1 MTKNKNNQAIWNTRI
16 RKNTSR
22 IFQKAGSS
30 IDIDK
35 RLYKEDIMVSIAHV
49 EMLFKQKIISFKVK
63 NKIIYGL
70 NKIEK
75 EITNKKFEFN
85 KKYEDIHMNIEKRL
99 FQIIGEEAGYVHTA
113 RSRNDQVITDL
124 KIWIKSATREI
135 DNLLTKVMKNII
147 KLAEKNIETI
157 MPGFTHLKNAQAI
170 SFAHYLMAYIE
181 MFKRDRKRFNN
192 NLSNLDENPLGV
204 AALTG
209 TSFNI
214 DRNYTTKKLGFK
226 KPTNNSVDTVSDR
239 DFVLDFLYA
248 TSVCSMHISRIAEE
262 LIVWNSDGY
271 NLISLSDK
279 IVTGS
284 SIMPQKKNPDLLEFL
299 RGKSGNTYGNLFSML
314 TILKG
319 LPLSYFK
326 DLQDDKEIVFK
337 SKDIIIDCLQIFDEV
352 IKNINTNKKEML
364 ELANYGYITATDL
377 ADYLVKNHSIS
388 FRMAY
393 QKTAQIVNL
402 AEKKKK
408 NLNQFTLEELKKI
421 EPKLTSDVLKVF
433 NLKNSV
439 NSKKSYGGTSFD
451 NIKKMIMKY
460 KKKMIKKISLIILLL
475 CIVVSCGKKGDPKY
489 MDPEK
494 KAKVQEVLVNL
505 A

>member
-1 MTKNKNNQAIWNTRI
+1 MTKNKNNQAIWGSRI
-16 RKNTSR
+16 KSNTSS
-22 IFQKAGSS
+22 IFQKVGNS

-35 RLYKEDIMVSIAHV
+35 RLYKEDIKGSIAHV
-49 EMLFKQKIISFKVK
+49 EMLFKQKIISFKIK

-75 EITNKKFEFN
+75 EISKKKFEFN
-85 KKYEDIHMNIEKRL
+85 KKYEDIHINIEKRL
-99 FQIIGEEAGYVHTA
+99 FQIIGEEAGYIHTA

-124 KIWIKSATREI
+124 KIWMKSSSHEINIVIDKLIKSS
-135 DNLLTKVMKNII
+135 L
-147 KLAEKNIETI
+147 KLAEKNIDTI

-170 SFAHYLMAYIE
+170 SFAHYLMAYVE
-181 MFKRDRKRFNN
+181 MFERDKRRFRNSLESLN
-192 NLSNLDENPLGV
+192 ENPLGV

-214 DRNYTTKKLGFK
+214 DRNYTSKKLGFK
-226 KPTNNSVDTVSDR
+226 RPTNNSIDTVSDR
-239 DFVLDFLYA
+239 DFVLDFLFNVSICA
-248 TSVCSMHISRIAEE
+248 MHISRIAEE
-262 LIVWNSDGY
+262 LIIWNSDGF

-299 RGKSGNTYGNLFSML
+299 RGKSGIAYGNLFSML

-326 DLQDDKEIVFK
+326 DLQDDKEIIFK
-337 SKDIIIDCLQIFDEV
+337 SYDNIIDCLKILDEV
-352 IKNINTNKKEML
+352 LKNIYPNKKQML
-364 ELANYGYITATDL
+364 ELAKSGFITSTDL
-377 ADYLVKNHSIS
+377 ADYLVKNYSIP
-388 FRMAY
+388 FRKAY
-393 QKTAQIVNL
+393 QKTIDIINL

-408 NLNQFTLEELKKI
+408 RLDQLTLVELKSI
-421 EPKLTSDVLKVF
+421 DPKLTNDVLKIF
-433 NLKNSV
+433 DLTNSV

-460 KKKMIKKISLIILLL
+460 KKQK
-475 CIVVSCGKKGDPKY
+475 
-489 MDPEK
+489 
-494 KAKVQEVLVNL
+494 
-505 A
+505 